1 MKKQLT
7 KLVVV
12 TAVALVA
19 LTGCHLE
26 QTGPYSAPA
35 SDHAQQE
42 I

>member
-1 MKKQLT
+1 MKKQLA
-7 KLVVV
+7 KLVVAA
-12 TAVALVA
+12 AVGLVA

-35 SDHAQQE
+35 DEYIQQG